1 VTTGAPQP
9 IFHCYRRLRHSL
21 AQSMRPRR
29 LAMNPKIYCVFLAVL
44 LAACGDRNSG
54 VQKSQQQNYD
64 VVQEG
69 SSTGVTSTINGPGDT
84 APPLTSST
92 ITGTNVDTTTN
103 FTLPNTVTTATTTDQ
118 SGSIASTLR
127 QTSGSLSNGYYP
139 PRPHPRPRPPAQ
151 TTTTAST
158 PTSTSVE
165 GPPATDTTTTAPPRD
180 EKKSSDQPPP
190 PPTDT
195 TATGTQG

>member
-1 VTTGAPQP
+1 
-9 IFHCYRRLRHSL
+9 
-21 AQSMRPRR
+21 
-29 LAMNPKIYCVFLAVL
+29 MNPKIFPVLLAVL

-54 VQKSQQQNYD
+54 VQKNQQQSYD
-64 VVQEG
+64 VVPEG
-69 SSTGVTSTINGPGDT
+69 TSTGVTSTINGPGDP

-118 SGSIASTLR
+118 SGSIAATLQ
-127 QTSGSLSNGYYP
+127 QTA
-139 PRPHPRPRPPAQ
+139 PRPRPRPRPPAQ
-151 TTTTAST
+151 TTTT
-158 PTSTSVE
+158 STSVE
-165 GPPATDTTTTAPPRD
+165 SPPTTDTTTTAEP
-180 EKKSSDQPPP
+180 QPPP

>member
-1 VTTGAPQP
+1 M
-9 IFHCYRRLRHSL
+9 Y
-21 AQSMRPRR
+21 
-29 LAMNPKIYCVFLAVL
+29 PKIYSVSLAVL

-54 VQKSQQQNYD
+54 VQKNQQQNYD

-69 SSTGVTSTINGPGDT
+69 SSTAATSTINSPGDT

-118 SGSIASTLR
+118 SGSIASTLQ
-127 QTSGSLSNGYYP
+127 QTP
-139 PRPHPRPRPPAQ
+139 PRPRPRPRPPAQ
-151 TTTTAST
+151 TAT
-158 PTSTSVE
+158 TSTSVE
-165 GPPATDTTTTAPPRD
+165 SPPPTDTTTT
-180 EKKSSDQPPP
+180 SSDQPSPPP

>member
-1 VTTGAPQP
+1 MAQP
-9 IFHCYRRLRHSL
+9 IFRCTRRLQHSL
-21 AQSMRPRR
+21 AQSMRPQRA
-29 LAMNPKIYCVFLAVL
+29 AMYPKIYSVSLAFL

-54 VQKSQQQNYD
+54 VQKNQQQNYD

-69 SSTGVTSTINGPGDT
+69 SSTAATSTINSPGET

-118 SGSIASTLR
+118 SGSIASTLQ
-127 QTSGSLSNGYYP
+127 QTP
-139 PRPHPRPRPPAQ
+139 PQPRPRPRPPAQ
-151 TTTTAST
+151 TTTTEST

-165 GPPATDTTTTAPPRD
+165 GPPPTDTTTT
-180 EKKSSDQPPP
+180 SSDQPPP

-195 TATGTQG
+195 TATGTQGV

>member
-1 VTTGAPQP
+1 M
-9 IFHCYRRLRHSL
+9 S
-21 AQSMRPRR
+21 
-29 LAMNPKIYCVFLAVL
+29 PKIPLIFLAVL
-44 LAACGDRNSG
+44 LAACRGGNSG

-69 SSTGVTSTINGPGDT
+69 SASGVTSTINSPGDT

-118 SGSIASTLR
+118 AGSIASTLP
-127 QTSGSLSNGYYP
+127 QNSGSMPSGYYP
-139 PRPHPRPRPPAQ
+139 PRPRPRPRPPAE

-158 PTSTSVE
+158 PTTSTSVE
-165 GPPATDTTTTAPPRD
+165 GPPTTDTASTHAP
-180 EKKSSDQPPP
+180 QPPAA